1 MFFPLSNK
9 RVYIMQNNQFTI
21 KASQLQA
28 MSLLASKQ
36 DIRYYLNGVRV
47 EFNSTTTRLIATDG
61 HKLGLFNYDSTL
73 NNGLGS
79 LTIHNDFIASLPKV
93 TKAQNDLLCTIWQ
106 DQNNPTL
113 WHCVYGN
120 NQTQFVEIEG
130 RYPDY
135 SRVIQPIKT
144 SGQPGQFNDEYL
156 AQFKKC
162 GLLLTW
168 LKKQHFFPEIIHNG
182 NSSAIIQLPTL
193 LDQFVGVIMPLK
205 SDFIESAIV
214 DPAIY
219 APLVQHVTVQNNG
232 LVAVSDTV
240 SEAMAA

>member
-1 MFFPLSNK
+1 
-9 RVYIMQNNQFTI
+9 MQKFNVKI
-21 KASQLQA
+21 SQLQA
-28 MSLLASKQ
+28 LAILASKE

-47 EFNSTTTRLIATDG
+47 EFNYDVTRLVSTDG
-61 HKLGLFNYDSTL
+61 HKLGLYNFKIENE
-73 NNGLGS
+73 GVGV
-79 LTIHNDFIASLPKV
+79 LTIPRSFIDKLPKV
-93 TKAQNDLLCTIWQ
+93 TNKTDEILAISHIAGPQWQ
-106 DQNNPTL
+106 ATAL
-113 WHCVYGN
+113 GGN
-120 NQTQFVEIEG
+120 TYLFNEIEG
-130 RYPDY
+130 NYPDY
-135 SRVIQPIKT
+135 SRVIAPIKT
-144 SGQPGQFNDEYL
+144 NGQPGQFNDEYL

-219 APLVQHVTVQNNG
+219 APLVQQVTVENNG
-232 LVAVSDTV
+232 LRIVSD
-240 SEAMAA
+240 SEKIAA

>member
-1 MFFPLSNK
+1 
-9 RVYIMQNNQFTI
+9 MQKFNVKI
-21 KASQLQA
+21 SQLQA
-28 MSLLASKQ
+28 LAILASKE

-47 EFNSTTTRLIATDG
+47 EFNYDVTRLVSTDG
-61 HKLGLFNYDSTL
+61 HKLGLYNFKTENE
-73 NNGLGS
+73 GVGV
-79 LTIHNDFIASLPKV
+79 LTIPRSFIDKLPKV
-93 TKAQNDLLCTIWQ
+93 TIKTDQLLTISHV
-106 DQNNPTL
+106 DQSQ
-113 WHCVYGN
+113 WAAIDQGGN
-120 NQTQFVEIEG
+120 TYLFNEIEG
-130 RYPDY
+130 NYPDY

-144 SGQPGQFNDEYL
+144 NGQPGQFNDEYL

-219 APLVQHVTVQNNG
+219 APLVQHVTAQNNG

>member
-1 MFFPLSNK
+1 VS
-9 RVYIMQNNQFTI
+9 
-21 KASQLQA
+21 
-28 MSLLASKQ
+28 
-36 DIRYYLNGVRV
+36 
-47 EFNSTTTRLIATDG
+47 TDG
-61 HKLGLFNYDSTL
+61 HKLGLYNFKTDNE
-73 NNGLGS
+73 GVGV
-79 LTIHNDFIASLPKV
+79 LTIPRSFIDKLPKV
-93 TKAQNDLLCTIWQ
+93 TIKTDQLLTISHV
-106 DQNNPTL
+106 DQSQ
-113 WHCVYGN
+113 WAAIDQGGN
-120 NQTQFVEIEG
+120 TYLFNEIEG
-130 RYPDY
+130 NYPDY

-144 SGQPGQFNDEYL
+144 NGQPGQFNDEYL

>member
-1 MFFPLSNK
+1 
-9 RVYIMQNNQFTI
+9 MQKFNVKI
-21 KASQLQA
+21 SQLQA
-28 MSLLASKQ
+28 LAILASKE
-36 DIRYYLNGVRV
+36 DIRYWLNGVRV
-47 EFNSTTTRLIATDG
+47 EFNYETTRLISTDG
-61 HKLGLFNYDSTL
+61 HKLGLYNFKTENE
-73 NNGLGS
+73 GVGV
-79 LTIHNDFIASLPKV
+79 LTIPRSFIDKLPKV
-93 TKAQNDLLCTIWQ
+93 TIKTDQLLTISHV
-106 DQNNPTL
+106 DQSQ
-113 WHCVYGN
+113 WAAIDQGGN
-120 NQTQFVEIEG
+120 TYLFNEIEG
-130 RYPDY
+130 NYPDY

-144 SGQPGQFNDEYL
+144 NGQPGQFNDEYL

-219 APLVQHVTVQNNG
+219 APLVQHVTAQNNG